1 MPVFGYDQLRRVSIA
16 ILEAAGVPSEEAEI
30 VGEISACSNL
40 HGVDGQGVSC
50 IPELVKWVQGDI
62 QPGDWL
68 QIPFNPDAK
77 IKVVK
82 ETPNF
87 ALWDANGGFGHVA
100 GKKAMEMAVKKAER
114 NGVFGTVGFF
124 NSSWT
129 GPNFYYGMIALEHGM
144 IGIVTSKGV
153 SDMAAWG
160 GARGV
165 IGNNPVCVAIPAG
178 KEKPIILD
186 MATSVLSVG
195 ALQMMVRRGEK
206 IPEGCLLD
214 EKGRPTTDFQAYRR
228 GGAKIPFGTYKGYGI
243 AVIIEALTGGL
254 TGFGCSFDSEGFAIL
269 MTAINI
275 SGFTPI
281 HKFKSII
288 DGLIKHLKA
297 SPTRPGIKEV
307 RVPGESKFRE
317 KEKRSKEGIYI
328 DDITWQ
334 ELQETAKKL
343 GLEPSALI

>member
-1 MPVFGYDQLRRVSIA
+1 MVVFSYSQLRRLTIA
-16 ILEAAGVPSEEAEI
+16 ILKAVGVPSEEAEI
-30 VGEISACSNL
+30 AGEILASSNL
-40 HGVDGQGVSC
+40 HGVDGQGVCC

-62 QPGDWL
+62 QTGDIR
-68 QIPFNPDAK
+68 IPFNPDAK

-82 ETPNF
+82 ETPYF
-87 ALWDANGGFGHVA
+87 TLWDANGGLGYVV

-124 NSSWT
+124 NSSYT
-129 GPNFYYGMIALEHGM
+129 GPNFYYGMIALEHDM
-144 IGIVTSKGV
+144 IGMVTSKGV
-153 SDMAAWG
+153 PDMAAWG

-165 IGNNPVCVAIPAG
+165 IGNNPICIAIPAG

-186 MATSVLSVG
+186 MATSVLSIG
-195 ALQMMVRRGEK
+195 ALEMMVRRGEK

-214 EKGRPTTDFQAYRR
+214 EKGRPTTDLQAYRR
-228 GGAKIPFGTYKGYGI
+228 GGALIPFGTYKGYGI
-243 AVIIEALTGGL
+243 AVILEALTGGL

-275 SGFTPI
+275 SGFTSI

-297 SPTRPGIKEV
+297 SSTRPGIKEV
-307 RVPGESKFRE
+307 HVPGESKFRE
-317 KEKRSKEGIYI
+317 KEKRLKEGIYI

-343 GLEPSALI
+343 GLELAV